1 LDITTKLDRVNNTPW
16 HEIVPDNGLQELFET
31 NDRPKHYIGLELSG
45 FLHLG
50 SLLSTGFKIN
60 DFIKADVDCTVFLAD
75 WHTLINDKLGGDKQK
90 ISMVTK
96 YYKKAFEIVCPG
108 VHVVLGSE
116 LYKKLGN
123 DYWANLIQ
131 FTKYTSLARIKKTL
145 TIMGRSEDDQKI
157 DLAKMLYPPMQA
169 IDIRSLDVD
178 IAHAGID
185 QRKIHMLVRDIF
197 PKLKWKVP
205 VSMHH
210 RILPSLT
217 QSRTVENGMIN
228 DKLTKMSK
236 SNPKSGIFMNDNDQE
251 IIKKINKSWC
261 EPEKVYDT
269 PLIDIVEQVIF
280 HEFKEITIETY
291 KDSDKDLLYK
301 NFKEFLHDAEL
312 GKIHPGD
319 LKQAISKY
327 LIKIISPIRNE
338 LNLDPDLE
346 NIIRKSVTL

>member
-1 LDITTKLDRVNNTPW
+1 LDITAKLDHVNNTPW

-75 WHTLINDKLGGDKQK
+75 WHTLINDKLGGDEQK

-217 QSRTVENGMIN
+217 QSRTVESGMIN

-251 IIKKINKSWC
+251 IVKKINKAWC

-269 PLIDIVEQVIF
+269 PLIDIIEQIIF

-291 KDSDKDLLYK
+291 KDSDKDLSYK
-301 NFKEFLHDAEL
+301 NFKEFLHDVEL

-319 LKQAISKY
+319 LKQAVSKY

-338 LNLDPDLE
+338 LNLDPNLE
-346 NIIRKSVTL
+346 SVIRKSVTL

>member
-1 LDITTKLDRVNNTPW
+1 MDIATKLDHVNNTPW
-16 HEIVPDNGLQELFET
+16 HEIVPDNGLQELFES

-75 WHTLINDKLGGDKQK
+75 WHTLINDKLGGDEQK

-116 LYKKLGN
+116 LYEKLGN

-131 FTKYTSLARIKKTL
+131 FTKHTSLARIKKTL

-169 IDIRSLDVD
+169 IDIKSLDVD

-205 VSMHH
+205 VSIHH

-217 QSRTVENGMIN
+217 QSRTVESGVING
-228 DKLTKMSK
+228 KLTKMSK

-269 PLIDIVEQVIF
+269 PIIDIVEQIIF

-291 KDSDKDLLYK
+291 KDSDKDLSYK
-301 NFKEFLHDAEL
+301 NFKEFLHDVEL

-319 LKQAISKY
+319 LKQSVSKY

-338 LNLDPDLE
+338 LNLDPNLE

>member
-1 LDITTKLDRVNNTPW
+1 MEYVNNTPW
-16 HEIVPDNGLQELFET
+16 HEIVPENGLQELFET
-31 NDRPKHYIGLELSG
+31 NDKPKHYIGLELSG

-90 ISMVTK
+90 ISTVTK

-116 LYKKLGN
+116 LYEKLGN
-123 DYWANLIQ
+123 DYWADLIQ
-131 FTKYTSLARIKKTL
+131 FTKHTSLARIKKTL
-145 TIMGRSEDDQKI
+145 TIMGRSEEEQKI

-169 IDIRSLDVD
+169 IDIKSLDVD

-205 VSMHH
+205 VSIHH
-210 RILPSLT
+210 RILPSLV
-217 QSRTVENGMIN
+217 QSRTIEDGASI

-236 SNPKSGIFMNDNDQE
+236 SNPKSGIFMNDSDRE

-269 PLIDIVEQVIF
+269 PLIDIVEQIIF
-280 HEFKEITIETY
+280 HEFNEITIETY
-291 KDSDKDLLYK
+291 KDIDKDLSYK
-301 NFKEFLHDAEL
+301 NYKEFFHDVEL

-319 LKQAISKY
+319 LKQAVSKY

-338 LNLDPDLE
+338 LNLNPNLE
-346 NIIRKSVTL
+346 NIIRESVKL